1 MHGGQ
6 VIGGQGHQLAGGPLL
21 KKGAVED
28 QQLAEEL
35 APDVPFHQPGKSQ
48 DQVAPE
54 KAEECHPQAQADDR
68 QAVAGEGLLVERAG
82 PQAIDAQFG
91 HPGDEELTE
100 IDADQGQ
107 DAKGYAQP
115 VSLEQRQDQG

>member
-1 MHGGQ
+1 MHDL
-6 VIGGQGHQLAGGPLL
+6 VYWLSLATKLVL
-21 KKGAVED
+21 T
-28 QQLAEEL
+28 
-35 APDVPFHQPGKSQ
+35 
-48 DQVAPE
+48 
-54 KAEECHPQAQADDR
+54 
-68 QAVAGEGLLVERAG
+68 AGIVVTASIVVERAG